1 MCDKAITGS
10 CNLVIENS
18 SISVKMSQMSTHQR
32 GSKLA
37 KLQKMASINA
47 QMRLLVPKKLS
58 EDDQLVEYDTIL
70 LDRFLNVL
78 QDLHGADIKETDVSI
93 LGI

>member
-1 MCDKAITGS
+1 
-10 CNLVIENS
+10 
-18 SISVKMSQMSTHQR
+18 MSQMSTHQR

-37 KLQKMASINA
+37 KMQKMASINA
-47 QMRLLVPKKLS
+47 QMRLLMPKAIS

-78 QDLHGADIKETDVSI
+78 QDLHGPDIKETVHTIYCGYGRGRVLLATSES
-93 LGI
+93 